1 MGRSGSKSQGSKGK
15 SRGGGR
21 GKQPAPS
28 IGIKLTL
35 DQKLDILGIGLVALG
50 GITVLSL
57 LSPSQGAVTGWWLDI
72 LREAFGWGVF
82 AVPVALVATG
92 LWLLMRSFD
101 QVPKPSGGQIL
112 GFALAFLVGLLTLQV
127 VATVYPGG
135 DGVFL
140 VEAQVGGGS
149 LGEWLRQTLVT
160 SIGPVGTAVLMLAW
174 WLVALVM
181 SLGLT
186 PSQLLK
192 PLAVLLTQWR
202 SRTSA
207 EATSLVINNGA
218 QARATRLQSPQAT
231 AGEPP
236 SAASRRAPGRPAPAS
251 GLGPR
256 ILGDP
261 AAAPAA
267 PAPTGPLYRAAP
279 VPHVAWE
286 LPKIQD
292 VLEPGGEAALSEE
305 ELRIKARTI
314 EETLH
319 HLGVEGKV
327 VEVNRGPVITQFG
340 VEPGFITNR
349 DGKQTKVKVSR
360 ITAVANDLALA
371 LAAKTIRIEAP
382 VPGRSIVGI
391 EVPNAEIALVSLR
404 DVMESESFEK
414 IGAKSRLAIAL
425 GQNVSG
431 QSVST
436 DLASMPHLLIAGTTG
451 SGKSVCINAVIAC
464 LLARNT
470 PDDLRLLMVDPKR
483 VELTT
488 YNGIPHL
495 MAPVVVDLER
505 VVGTLQW
512 VTREM
517 DARYRKFA
525 KAGARNIDDYNGHI
539 AARKDAPGPEDE
551 PLEKLPY
558 IVVIIDEL
566 ADLMMLAPDETER
579 TICRLAQMARA
590 TGIHLV
596 IATQRPSVDVV
607 TGLIKANFPARISF
621 AVASSVDSRVI
632 LDGPG
637 AEQLLG
643 RGDMLFVSP
652 DSGQP
657 VRLQGCFVS
666 DKELL
671 KLVRYWKGMRG
682 TTDSAPAVP
691 LSAADV
697 KPFVQQPL
705 WEDMRAEIDK
715 AKDPPEDDLL
725 GRAVEVVRLQ
735 RRASISLLQRK
746 LQIGYTR
753 AARLIDLMEQKG
765 VVGPAVEGERWR
777 EVLLTSPAGEAMDEF
792 DDQ

>member
-1 MGRSGSKSQGSKGK
+1 MGRPGSKSQSSRSK
-15 SRGGGR
+15 SRRGGN
-21 GKQPAPS
+21 GKAPPPS
-28 IGIKLTL
+28 YTIGVSLTL
-35 DQKLDILGIGLVALG
+35 DQKLNILGVALAAVG
-50 GITVLSL
+50 GITGLSL
-57 LSPSQGAVTGWWLDI
+57 LSLNQGEWISPWITF
-72 LREAFGWGVF
+72 LRGTFGWGVF
-82 AVPVALVATG
+82 LVPVALVATG
-92 LWLLMRSFD
+92 LWLLFRSFG
-101 QVPKPSGGQIL
+101 QVPKPSGEQII
-112 GFALAFLVGLLTLQV
+112 GFVLAFLVGLLTLQV

-140 VEAQVGGGS
+140 IEAGAGGGRI
-149 LGEWLRQTLVT
+149 GEWLRQTLVT
-160 SIGPVGTAVLMLAW
+160 NIGAVGTAVLMLAW

-181 SLGLT
+181 SLGLS
-186 PSQLLK
+186 PSQLLR
-192 PLAVLLTQWR
+192 PLGALLAQWR
-202 SRTSA
+202 GQPQAAASP
-207 EATSLVINNGA
+207 LVINNGA
-218 QARATRLQSPQAT
+218 QARARPQPPEAPRETKRTT
-231 AGEPP
+231 ARSTPP
-236 SAASRRAPGRPAPAS
+236 PTGPS
-251 GLGPR
+251 PR
-256 ILGDP
+256 ILGEAV
-261 AAAPAA
+261 AASAA
-267 PAPTGPLYRAAP
+267 SAPTGPLYRPAP
-279 VPHVAWE
+279 IPHVAWV
-286 LPKIQD
+286 LPKLED
-292 VLEPGGEAALSEE
+292 VFEPGNDAMLSEE
-305 ELRIKARTI
+305 DLRIKARTI
-314 EETLH
+314 EDTLH

-327 VEVNRGPVITQFG
+327 VEVNRGPAITQFG
-340 VEPGFITNR
+340 VEPGFVTSR
-349 DGKQTKVKVSR
+349 DGNKQTKVKVSR

-404 DVMESESFEK
+404 DVMESESFAK
-414 IGAKSRLAIAL
+414 IGGKSKLAIAL

-431 QSVST
+431 QSVSA
-436 DLASMPHLLIAGTTG
+436 DLAAMPHLLVAGTTG

-525 KAGARNIDDYNGHI
+525 KAGARNIDDYN
-539 AARKDAPGPEDE
+539 ARVKDTPGPEGE
-551 PLEKLPY
+551 PMEKLPY
-558 IVVIIDEL
+558 IVVVIDEL
-566 ADLMMLAPDETER
+566 ADLMMLAPDQTER

-590 TGIHLV
+590 TGIHLI

-671 KLVRYWKGMRG
+671 KLVRHWKGMRG
-682 TTDSAPAVP
+682 AEDSTQSEPA
-691 LSAADV
+691 AAET
-697 KPFVQQPL
+697 KPFVQHPL
-705 WEDMRAEIDK
+705 WDEMRAEMKK
-715 AKDPPEDDLL
+715 AKESPEDDLL
-725 GRAVEVVRLQ
+725 GRAIEVVKLQ

-753 AARLIDLMEQKG
+753 AARLIDFMEQKG

-777 EVLLTSPAGEAMDEF
+777 EVLVMAPSSFAHDEF
-792 DDQ
+792 SDQLLG

>member
-1 MGRSGSKSQGSKGK
+1 
-15 SRGGGR
+15 
-21 GKQPAPS
+21 
-28 IGIKLTL
+28 
-35 DQKLDILGIGLVALG
+35 
-50 GITVLSL
+50 
-57 LSPSQGAVTGWWLDI
+57 
-72 LREAFGWGVF
+72 
-82 AVPVALVATG
+82 
-92 LWLLMRSFD
+92 
-101 QVPKPSGGQIL
+101 
-112 GFALAFLVGLLTLQV
+112 
-127 VATVYPGG
+127 
-135 DGVFL
+135 
-140 VEAQVGGGS
+140 
-149 LGEWLRQTLVT
+149 
-160 SIGPVGTAVLMLAW
+160 
-174 WLVALVM
+174 
-181 SLGLT
+181 
-186 PSQLLK
+186 
-192 PLAVLLTQWR
+192 
-202 SRTSA
+202 
-207 EATSLVINNGA
+207 
-218 QARATRLQSPQAT
+218 
-231 AGEPP
+231 
-236 SAASRRAPGRPAPAS
+236 
-251 GLGPR
+251 
-256 ILGDP
+256 
-261 AAAPAA
+261 
-267 PAPTGPLYRAAP
+267 
-279 VPHVAWE
+279 
-286 LPKIQD
+286 
-292 VLEPGGEAALSEE
+292 
-305 ELRIKARTI
+305 
-314 EETLH
+314 
-319 HLGVEGKV
+319 
-327 VEVNRGPVITQFG
+327 
-340 VEPGFITNR
+340 
-349 DGKQTKVKVSR
+349 
-360 ITAVANDLALA
+360 
-371 LAAKTIRIEAP
+371 

-431 QSVST
+431 QSVSA

-495 MAPVVVDLER
+495 MVPVVVDLER

-525 KAGARNIDDYNGHI
+525 KAGARNIDDYNGRI
-539 AARKDAPGPEDE
+539 AARKDAPGPEGE

-657 VRLQGCFVS
+657 VRLQGCYVS

-671 KLVRYWKGMRG
+671 KLVRHWKGMRG
-682 TTDSAPAVP
+682 TTDSVPASP

-705 WEDMRAEIDK
+705 WEDMRAEMDK
-715 AKDPPEDDLL
+715 TKEPPEDDLL
-725 GRAVEVVRLQ
+725 GRAIEVVKLQ

-777 EVLLTSPAGEAMDEF
+777 EVLLMAPAGLAGDEL

>member
-1 MGRSGSKSQGSKGK
+1 MARPGSKSQSSKSK
-15 SRGGGR
+15 SRRGGN
-21 GKQPAPS
+21 GKAPPPS
-28 IGIKLTL
+28 YTIGVSLTL
-35 DQKLDILGIGLVALG
+35 DQKLNILGVALAAVG
-50 GITVLSL
+50 GITGLSL
-57 LSPSQGAVTGWWLDI
+57 LSLNQGEWISPWITF
-72 LREAFGWGVF
+72 LRGTFGWGVF
-82 AVPVALVATG
+82 LVPMALVATG
-92 LWLLMRSFD
+92 LWLLFRSFG
-101 QVPKPSGGQIL
+101 QVPKPSGEQII
-112 GFALAFLVGLLTLQV
+112 GFVLAFLVGLLTLQV

-140 VEAQVGGGS
+140 IEAGAGGGRI
-149 LGEWLRQTLVT
+149 GEWLRQTLVT
-160 SIGPVGTAVLMLAW
+160 NIGAVGTAVLMLAW

-181 SLGLT
+181 SLGLS
-186 PSQLLK
+186 PSQLLR
-192 PLAVLLTQWR
+192 PLGALLAQWR
-202 SRTSA
+202 GQPQAAASP
-207 EATSLVINNGA
+207 LVINNGA
-218 QARATRLQSPQAT
+218 QARARPQPPEAPRETKRTT
-231 AGEPP
+231 ARSTPP
-236 SAASRRAPGRPAPAS
+236 PPGPS
-251 GLGPR
+251 PR
-256 ILGDP
+256 ILGEAV
-261 AAAPAA
+261 AASAA
-267 PAPTGPLYRAAP
+267 SAPTGPLYRPAP
-279 VPHVAWE
+279 IPHVAWV
-286 LPKIQD
+286 LPKLED
-292 VLEPGGEAALSEE
+292 VFEPGNDAMLSEE
-305 ELRIKARTI
+305 DLRIKARTI
-314 EETLH
+314 EDTLH

-327 VEVNRGPVITQFG
+327 VEVNRGPAITQFG
-340 VEPGFITNR
+340 VEPGFVTSR
-349 DGKQTKVKVSR
+349 DGNKQTKVKVSR

-404 DVMESESFEK
+404 DVMESESFAK
-414 IGAKSRLAIAL
+414 IGGKSKLAIAL

-431 QSVST
+431 QSVSA
-436 DLASMPHLLIAGTTG
+436 DLAAMPHLLVAGTTG

-525 KAGARNIDDYNGHI
+525 KAGARNIDDYN
-539 AARKDAPGPEDE
+539 ARVKDTPGPEGE
-551 PLEKLPY
+551 PMEKLPY
-558 IVVIIDEL
+558 IVVVIDEL
-566 ADLMMLAPDETER
+566 ADLMMLAPDQTER

-590 TGIHLV
+590 TGIHL
-596 IATQRPSVDVV
+596 ILATQRPSVDVV

-682 TTDSAPAVP
+682 AEDSTQSEPAAVET
-691 LSAADV
+691 

-705 WEDMRAEIDK
+705 WDEMRAEMEK
-715 AKDPPEDDLL
+715 AKESPEDDLL
-725 GRAVEVVRLQ
+725 GRAIEVVKLQ

-753 AARLIDLMEQKG
+753 AARLIDFMEQKG
-765 VVGPAVEGERWR
+765 VVGPAVEGARWR
-777 EVLLTSPAGEAMDEF
+777 EVLVMAPSSFADDEF
-792 DDQ
+792 SDQ

>member
-1 MGRSGSKSQGSKGK
+1 
-15 SRGGGR
+15 
-21 GKQPAPS
+21 
-28 IGIKLTL
+28 
-35 DQKLDILGIGLVALG
+35 
-50 GITVLSL
+50 
-57 LSPSQGAVTGWWLDI
+57 
-72 LREAFGWGVF
+72 VF
-82 AVPVALVATG
+82 
-92 LWLLMRSFD
+92 
-101 QVPKPSGGQIL
+101 
-112 GFALAFLVGLLTLQV
+112 
-127 VATVYPGG
+127 
-135 DGVFL
+135 
-140 VEAQVGGGS
+140 
-149 LGEWLRQTLVT
+149 
-160 SIGPVGTAVLMLAW
+160 
-174 WLVALVM
+174 
-181 SLGLT
+181 
-186 PSQLLK
+186 
-192 PLAVLLTQWR
+192 
-202 SRTSA
+202 
-207 EATSLVINNGA
+207 
-218 QARATRLQSPQAT
+218 
-231 AGEPP
+231 
-236 SAASRRAPGRPAPAS
+236 
-251 GLGPR
+251 
-256 ILGDP
+256 
-261 AAAPAA
+261 
-267 PAPTGPLYRAAP
+267 
-279 VPHVAWE
+279 
-286 LPKIQD
+286 
-292 VLEPGGEAALSEE
+292 EPGNDAMLSEE
-305 ELRIKARTI
+305 DLRIKARTI
-314 EETLH
+314 EDTLH

-327 VEVNRGPVITQFG
+327 VEVNRGPAITQFG
-340 VEPGFITNR
+340 VEPGFVTSR
-349 DGKQTKVKVSR
+349 DGNKQTKVKVSR

-404 DVMESESFEK
+404 DVMESESFAK
-414 IGAKSRLAIAL
+414 IGGKSKLAIAL

-431 QSVST
+431 QSVSA
-436 DLASMPHLLIAGTTG
+436 DLAAMPHLLVAGTTG

-525 KAGARNIDDYNGHI
+525 KAGARNIDDYN
-539 AARKDAPGPEDE
+539 ARVKDTPGPEGE
-551 PLEKLPY
+551 PMEKLPY
-558 IVVIIDEL
+558 IVVVIDEL
-566 ADLMMLAPDETER
+566 ADLMMLAPDQTER

-590 TGIHLV
+590 TGIHLI

-671 KLVRYWKGMRG
+671 KLVRHWKGMRG
-682 TTDSAPAVP
+682 AEDSTQSEPA
-691 LSAADV
+691 AAET
-697 KPFVQQPL
+697 KPFVQHPL
-705 WEDMRAEIDK
+705 WDEMRAEMKK
-715 AKDPPEDDLL
+715 AKESPEDDLL
-725 GRAVEVVRLQ
+725 GRAIEVVKLQ

-753 AARLIDLMEQKG
+753 AARLIDFMEQKG

-777 EVLLTSPAGEAMDEF
+777 EVLVMAPSSFAHDEF
-792 DDQ
+792 SDQ

>member
-1 MGRSGSKSQGSKGK
+1 MG
-15 SRGGGR
+15 
-21 GKQPAPS
+21 
-28 IGIKLTL
+28 INLTL
-35 DQKLDILGIGLVALG
+35 DQKLDILGIVLALG
-50 GITVLSL
+50 GILTFLSL
-57 LSPSQGAVTGWWLDI
+57 VSPSQGPLTDWWI
-72 LREAFGWGVF
+72 KPLRVAFGWGVF
-82 AVPVALVATG
+82 VVPLALIASG
-92 LWLLMRSFD
+92 GWLLLRSFE
-101 QVPKPSGGQIL
+101 QVPKPSGERII
-112 GFALAFLVGLLTLQV
+112 GFVLMFLVALLTLQIM
-127 VATVYPGG
+127 AITLSNSDGASLAEGG
-135 DGVFL
+135 S
-140 VEAQVGGGS
+140 GGGS
-149 LGEWLRQTLVT
+149 IGEWLRTTLVAAI
-160 SIGPVGTAVLMLAW
+160 SPVGTGILILAW
-174 WLVALVM
+174 WLVALVLFM
-181 SLGLT
+181 RLT

-192 PLAVLLTQWR
+192 PLVALLAQWR
-202 SRTSA
+202 GKPQAPS
-207 EATSLVINNGA
+207 SLVINNGTS
-218 QARATRLQSPQAT
+218 ARAARLQ
-231 AGEPP
+231 PP
-236 SAASRRAPGRPAPAS
+236 AASSGEAPRETPRRSPARPTPPVVAS
-251 GLGPR
+251 TPR
-256 ILGDP
+256 ILGEP
-261 AAAPAA
+261 GAPPVAS
-267 PAPTGPLYRAAP
+267 APTGPLYRAAP

-286 LPKIQD
+286 LPKIGD
-292 VLEPGGEAALSEE
+292 VLEPGDEAALSEE
-305 ELRIKARTI
+305 DLRIKARTI

-340 VEPGFITNR
+340 VEPGFVTSR

-382 VPGRSIVGI
+382 VPGRNIVGI
-391 EVPNAEIALVSLR
+391 EVPNSEVALVSLR
-404 DVMESESFEK
+404 DVMESESFAK
-414 IGAKSRLAIAL
+414 IKSRLAIAL

-431 QSVST
+431 QSVAT
-436 DLASMPHLLIAGTTG
+436 DLAAMPHLLIAGTTG
-451 SGKSVCINAVIAC
+451 SGKSVCINAIVAC

-517 DARYRKFA
+517 DGRYRKFA
-525 KAGARNIDDYNGHI
+525 KAGARNIDDFNARV
-539 AARKDAPGPEDE
+539 AAQKDMPGQE

-558 IVVIIDEL
+558 IVVVIDEL

-590 TGIHLV
+590 TGIHLI

-621 AVASSVDSRVI
+621 AVASSVDSRVV

-671 KLVRYWKGMRG
+671 KLARYWKGMRG
-682 TTDSAPAVP
+682 TMDSTPSAEV
-691 LSAADV
+691 SAAEA
-697 KPFVQQPL
+697 KPLTQQPL
-705 WEDMRAEIDK
+705 WEEMRAEMEK
-715 AKDPPEDDLL
+715 GKETPEDDLL
-725 GRAVEVVRLQ
+725 GRAIEVVKLQ

-777 EVLLTSPAGEAMDEF
+777 EVLVGLPSGLADDEF
-792 DDQ
+792 GDQ